1 MLTLASASTLFASLS
16 LLALL
21 SKEAYTT
28 NAITLS
34 SSVNRRE
41 LECTDPLLLLEGKG
55 SFDPFFPLGSVLG
68 VMVKFRWKRQDEER
82 GRCNVWCEVTVSD
95 RRMITNYVNA
105 TTNTV
110 PSSKFT

>member
-1 MLTLASASTLFASLS
+1 MHYTTLHYTILHYTALLCNVACPVLTLASASTLFASLS

-68 VMVKFRWKRQDEER
+68 VMVKCRWKRQDEER
-82 GRCNVWCEVTVSD
+82 G
-95 RRMITNYVNA
+95 
-105 TTNTV
+105 
-110 PSSKFT
+110 